1 MEGDKGAALK
11 MEKYMD
17 TLRWGGKTEEQEE
30 GQCNR
35 NILE

>member
-17 TLRWGGKTEEQEE
+17 TLRWGGRLR
-30 GQCNR
+30 NR
-35 NILE
+35 KKASVTGTY